1 MDIKIVGN
9 KLIIEA
15 QLSSGTRSKSGK
27 SFLIASTNGFVRV
40 ADSDISVSLNVIKPT
55 K

>member
-1 MDIKIVGN
+1 MDIKIKGN
-9 KLIIEA
+9 TMTITCELTAGI
-15 QLSSGTRSKSGK
+15 RSKSGK